1 MELKS
6 YQQDVLNDL
15 NQYFEYIQKHQNY
28 AKAYNML
35 WEDRL
40 GTDYDP
46 LTGKGIRPYRDTI
59 QGCPHVCVKV
69 PTAGGKTFIAVNAL
83 KTIFDN
89 FERSRPKAVV
99 WLVPWSNLLD
109 QTYQALNNPEHPY
122 RQRLNA
128 LFSNRIEVYE
138 KKDLLQAASFDPANV
153 SEQLS
158 IFILSYG
165 SLRAKNKDDR
175 KVFEENSALAKFA
188 QYYTDDNHLLADV
201 PETALINVIRS
212 LTPVVVVDESHNA
225 ESDLSVEMLQ
235 NLNPSFIFDLTAT
248 PKNNANIISF
258 VPALKLKANNMVKL
272 PVIAYNHRTKNEVID
287 SALHLQRQLE
297 TIANQEQRY
306 IRPIVLFQAQPKTKD
321 DNVTFEK
328 IKQELLALQIP
339 ENQIKIKTA
348 TINELKGVDL
358 MNSDCEV
365 RYIITV
371 NALKEGWDC
380 PFAYILASVAD
391 RSSEVDVTQILGRVL
406 RQPYVAKHQNH
417 LLNVSYVLTA
427 SDKFTTVLNSI
438 VQGLEMSGYSKDD
451 YRAEERKINQESIE
465 NPIQTASFND
475 LLETFI
481 SRENTGVEENIQKS
495 EEPINAENQASK
507 EVNVG
512 EKNSITFD
520 PTEAPKPETIPPVV
534 NEIAQ
539 QAIRAS
545 EESEQKVAVEIKAE
559 NSTNLSPEMKEKSK
573 YYTIKEDF
581 KEIVETLKIPQFR
594 LIVNGL
600 GAFSNSTDVLLSQEE
615 LIKGLDLSK
624 ENTEITWE
632 NSELEMYSI
641 DLEKTKGTESVPKYL
656 KVDTRIQQ
664 GLKEYILAKPKEAQV
679 RDLVFRFNDLIGNMY
694 PIPDSEIKTYL
705 QKVIEGFKPDQIRD
719 LLERQ
724 SAYKEKFKQKIQG
737 FADAHASKMFR
748 LLLDKGKIIA
758 TPTFSFPEVI
768 VPKSVGAEIGK
779 SLYEK
784 EAEMNLFETEVIGNI
799 ASLDNVVFWHRNLGR
814 GKGFYINGFMSN
826 HYPDFI
832 IYTKSKKIILLET
845 KGEMLDNPETK
856 AKNKLGMTWEKE
868 ANKQHYRYMMIFKN
882 ESSIEDAYT
891 VKEAIELLRDL

>member
-15 NQYFEYIQKHQNY
+15 SQYFDYIQTHTDY
-28 AKAYNML
+28 TKAYDTL
-35 WEDRL
+35 WADRL
-40 GTDYDP
+40 GTSYDP
-46 LTGKGIRPYRDTI
+46 LTNKGIRPYRNTI

-109 QTYQALNNPEHPY
+109 QTYQALNNPDHPY
-122 RQRLNA
+122 RQKLNA
-128 LFSNRIEVYE
+128 LFSNRVEIYE

-158 IFILSYG
+158 IFVLSYG

-175 KVFEENSALAKFA
+175 KIFEENSALAKFA
-188 QYYTDDNHLLADV
+188 QYYSDENHLLPDI

-248 PKNNANIISF
+248 PKNNANIVSF
-258 VPALKLKANNMVKL
+258 VPALRLKENNMVKL

-297 TIANQEQRY
+297 EIAKQEKRY

-321 DNVTFEK
+321 DNITFEK

-348 TINELKGVDL
+348 TINELKGIDL
-358 MNSDCEV
+358 ISPECEV

-406 RQPYVAKHQNH
+406 RQPYVTKHQNN

-427 SDKFTTVLNSI
+427 SDKFKTVLNSI

-451 YRAEERKINQESIE
+451 YRAEESNTEDVSD
-465 NPIQTASFND
+465 NPDRTSQKATPLND
-475 LLETFI
+475 LLESLI
-481 SRENTGVEENIQKS
+481 LGEELN
-495 EEPINAENQASK
+495 PTNK
-507 EVNVG
+507 EVLQQQSNVDKVEIQEG
-512 EKNSITFD
+512 ATITFKVNKVILQENL
-520 PTEAPKPETIPPVV
+520 PEAINVIT
-534 NEIAQ
+534 Q
-539 QAIRAS
+539 QATLAN
-545 EESEQKVAVEIKAE
+545 EEYEQKIAE
-559 NSTNLSPEMKEKSK
+559 AKTESIANIVPEMKDKSK
-573 YYTIKEDF
+573 YYLVKEDF
-581 KEIVETLKIPQFR
+581 KEFVKKLKIPQFH
-594 LIVNGL
+594 LVVNNL
-600 GAFSNSTDVLLSQEE
+600 GVFGNGTDVLLSQEE

-624 ENTEITWE
+624 ENTNIEWEESEI
-632 NSELEMYSI
+632 EMYRI
-641 DLEKTKGTESVPKYL
+641 DLEKTTGMEYVPKFL
-656 KVDTRIQQ
+656 QVESRVQE
-664 GLKEYILAKPKEAQV
+664 GLKDYILAKPKEAQIK
-679 RDLVFRFNDLIGNMY
+679 DLVFRFNDLIGNMY

-705 QKVIEGFKPDQIRD
+705 QKVIEGFKSDQIRD
-719 LLERQ
+719 LLDRQ
-724 SAYKEKFKQKIQG
+724 SVYKEKFKQKIQG
-737 FADAHASKMFR
+737 FADVHASKMFKS
-748 LLLDKGKIIA
+748 LLEKGKVTA
-758 TPTFSFPEVI
+758 KPTFGLPELI
-768 VPKSVGAEIGK
+768 VPKLTGADIGK

-784 EAEMNLFETEVIGNI
+784 EADMNAFETDIIGKI
-799 ASLDNVVFWHRNLGR
+799 ASLENVVFWHRNLGR

-832 IYTKSKKIILLET
+832 VYTKRQKLILLET
-845 KGEMLDNPETK
+845 KGDMLDNPETK
-856 AKNKLGMTWEKE
+856 AKNKLGRTW
-868 ANKQHYRYMMIFKN
+868 ANKAGDNYHYMMIFKN
-882 ESSIEDAYT
+882 ESSIEDTYT
-891 VKEAIELLRDL
+891 IKEAVELLRDL

>member
-15 NQYFEYIQKHQNY
+15 SQYFDYIQTHKDY
-28 AKAYNML
+28 TKAYDTL
-35 WEDRL
+35 WADRL
-40 GTDYDP
+40 GTSYDP
-46 LTGKGIRPYRDTI
+46 LTNKGIRPYKNTI

-109 QTYQALNNPEHPY
+109 QTYQALNNPDHPY
-122 RQRLNA
+122 RQKLNA

-158 IFILSYG
+158 IFVLSYG

-175 KVFEENSALAKFA
+175 KIFEENSALAKFA
-188 QYYTDDNHLLADV
+188 QYYTDENHLLPDI

-248 PKNNANIISF
+248 PKNNANIVSF
-258 VPALKLKANNMVKL
+258 VPALRLKENNMVKL

-297 TIANQEQRY
+297 AIAKQEKRY
-306 IRPIVLFQAQPKTKD
+306 IRPIVLFQAQSKTKD

-348 TINELKGVDL
+348 TINELKGIDL
-358 MNSDCEV
+358 MSSECEV

-406 RQPYVAKHQNH
+406 RQPYVTKHQNN

-427 SDKFTTVLNSI
+427 SDKFKTVLNSI

-451 YRAEERKINQESIE
+451 YRAKESSIE
-465 NPIQTASFND
+465 QVFGNTASIVQHPLLLND
-475 LLETFI
+475 LLESFI
-481 SRENTGVEENIQKS
+481 LGDEPNTEDKEVPEKLSNDGNSAGEKSATIIFNATESMLQETVPEAITVITQQATLANEEYEQKIAEAKTENT
-495 EEPINAENQASK
+495 A
-507 EVNVG
+507 
-512 EKNSITFD
+512 
-520 PTEAPKPETIPPVV
+520 
-534 NEIAQ
+534 
-539 QAIRAS
+539 
-545 EESEQKVAVEIKAE
+545 
-559 NSTNLSPEMKEKSK
+559 NLVPEMKDKSK
-573 YYTIKEDF
+573 YYPVKEDF
-581 KEIVETLKIPQFR
+581 KELVRKLKIPQFQ
-594 LIVNGL
+594 LVVNNL
-600 GAFSNSTDVLLSQEE
+600 GVFGDGKDVLLSQEE

-624 ENTEITWE
+624 ENTDIEWEESEI
-632 NSELEMYSI
+632 EMYRI
-641 DLEKTKGTESVPKYL
+641 DLEKTTGTESVPKFL
-656 KVDTRIQQ
+656 QVDSRVQQ
-664 GLKEYILAKPKEAQV
+664 GLKEYILAKPKGAQIK
-679 RDLVFRFNDLIGNMY
+679 DLVFRFNDLIGNMY
-694 PIPDSEIKTYL
+694 PIPDSEIKAYL
-705 QKVIEGFKPDQIRD
+705 QKVIEGFKSDQIRD
-719 LLERQ
+719 LLDRQ
-724 SAYKEKFKQKIQG
+724 SAYKDKFKQKIQG
-737 FADAHASKMFR
+737 FADIHASKMFKS
-748 LLLDKGKIIA
+748 LLEKGKITA
-758 TPTFSFPEVI
+758 KSSFMLPELI
-768 VPKSVGAEIGK
+768 IPKFIGAEIGK

-784 EAEMNLFETEVIGNI
+784 EGDMNIFETDFIGKI
-799 ASLDNVVFWHRNLGR
+799 ASLENVVFWHRNLGR
-814 GKGFYINGFMSN
+814 GKGFFINGFMSN

-832 IYTKSKKIILLET
+832 VYTKSQKLILLET
-845 KGEMLDNPETK
+845 KGDMLDNPESK
-856 AKNKLGMTWEKE
+856 AKNKLGTTW
-868 ANKQHYRYMMIFKN
+868 ANKAGDNYHYMMIFKN
-882 ESSIEDAYT
+882 ESTIEDTYT
-891 VKEAIELLRDL
+891 VKEAVELLRDL

>member
-15 NQYFEYIQKHQNY
+15 SQYFEYIQTHTSY
-28 AKAYNML
+28 TKAYDTL
-35 WEDRL
+35 WADRL

-46 LTGKGIRPYRDTI
+46 FTNKGIRPYRNTI
-59 QGCPHVCVKV
+59 KGCPHVCVKV

-109 QTYQALNNPEHPY
+109 QTYQALNNPDHPY
-122 RQRLNA
+122 RQKLNA
-128 LFSNRIEVYE
+128 LFSNRVEIYE

-158 IFILSYG
+158 IFVLSYG

-175 KVFEENSALAKFA
+175 KIFEENSALAKFA
-188 QYYTDDNHLLADV
+188 QYYGDEDYLLQDI

-225 ESDLSVEMLQ
+225 ESELSVEMLQ

-258 VPALKLKANNMVKL
+258 VPALRLKENNMVKL

-297 TIANQEQRY
+297 VIAKQEKRY
-306 IRPIVLFQAQPKTKD
+306 IRPIVLFQAQSKTKD

-348 TINELKGVDL
+348 TINELKGIDL
-358 MNSDCEV
+358 MSSECEV

-406 RQPYVAKHQNH
+406 RQPYVSKLQNN

-451 YRAEERKINQESIE
+451 YRAEEIKTEQLPINPVISSS
-465 NPIQTASFND
+465 QTSPFND

-481 SRENTGVEENIQKS
+481 T
-495 EEPINAENQASK
+495 
-507 EVNVG
+507 G
-512 EKNSITFD
+512 EKPNTDKNISEQVSNDNNSETQQSDVITFIANEFTAQEIVPD
-520 PTEAPKPETIPPVV
+520 AITLITQKATLANEEYEQKITEAKI
-534 NEIAQ
+534 
-539 QAIRAS
+539 
-545 EESEQKVAVEIKAE
+545 E
-559 NSTNLSPEMKEKSK
+559 NSVNLVPEMKEKSK
-573 YYTIKEDF
+573 FYTVKEDYR
-581 KEIVETLKIPQFR
+581 EITKKLRIPQFR
-594 LIVNGL
+594 LLVNSL
-600 GAFSNSTDVLLSQEE
+600 GAFGDGKDVLLSQEE
-615 LIKGLDLSK
+615 LVKGLDLSK

-632 NSELEMYSI
+632 ESEIEMYSI
-641 DLEKTKGTESVPKYL
+641 DIEKTKGTESTPKFL
-656 KVDTRIQQ
+656 KVDSRLQQ
-664 GLKEYILAKPKEAQV
+664 GLKDYILAKPKEAQV
-679 RDLVFRFNDLIGNMY
+679 KDLVFRFNDLIGNMY

-705 QKVIEGFKPDQIRD
+705 QRVIEGFKPDQIRD
-719 LLERQ
+719 LLDRQ
-724 SAYKEKFKQKIQG
+724 SAYKDKFKQKIQG
-737 FADAHASKMFR
+737 FADVHAHKMFKS
-748 LLLDKGKIIA
+748 LLEKEKI
-758 TPTFSFPEVI
+758 TVKPTFELPELI
-768 VPKSVGAEIGK
+768 IPKLLGAGIGK

-784 EAEMNLFETEVIGNI
+784 EGEMNQFETEIIGKI
-799 ASLDNVVFWHRNLGR
+799 ASLDNILFWHRNLGR
-814 GKGFYINGFMSN
+814 GKGFYINGFVSN

-832 IYTKSKKIILLET
+832 VYTKSQKLILLET

-856 AKNKLGMTWEKE
+856 AKNKLGMTWERE
-868 ANKQHYRYMMIFKN
+868 AGKKNFRYMMIFKN
-882 ESSIEDAYT
+882 KSSDENTYT
-891 VKEAIELLRDL
+891 ISEAIDLLRDL